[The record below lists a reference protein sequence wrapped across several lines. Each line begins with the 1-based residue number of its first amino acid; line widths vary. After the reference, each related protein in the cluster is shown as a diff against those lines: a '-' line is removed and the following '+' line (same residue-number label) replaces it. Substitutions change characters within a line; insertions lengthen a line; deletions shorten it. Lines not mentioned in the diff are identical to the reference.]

1 MEKSLPTHKLTRNLQ
16 TLSDRVQVAQ
26 QTGKREVV
34 LDIKLASGVV
44 SEIVKLLS
52 LNIELHQQ
60 YLENQLIQVELDAGN
75 YILDPNEKIDK

>member
-1 MEKSLPTHKLTRNLQ
+1 MENSLPTPKLTRNLQ

-75 YILDPNEKIDK
+75 YIIDHNEKIDK

>member
-1 MEKSLPTHKLTRNLQ
+1 MENSLPTPKLTRNLQ

>member
-1 MEKSLPTHKLTRNLQ
+1 MENSLPTPKLTRNLQ

-34 LDIKLASGVV
+34 LDMKLASGIV
-44 SEIVKLLS
+44 SEVVKILS

-60 YLENQLIQVELDAGN
+60 YLENQLIQVEIDAGN
-75 YILDPNEKIDK
+75 YILDPKEKIDK

>member
-1 MEKSLPTHKLTRNLQ
+1 
-16 TLSDRVQVAQ
+16 VQVAQ